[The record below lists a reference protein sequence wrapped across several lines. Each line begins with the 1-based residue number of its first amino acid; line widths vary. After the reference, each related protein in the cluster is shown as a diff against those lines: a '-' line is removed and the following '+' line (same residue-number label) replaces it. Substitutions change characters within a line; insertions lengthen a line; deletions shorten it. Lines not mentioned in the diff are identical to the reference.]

1 MYRSIIVIALMTLV
15 FWSCKDDMNQ
25 TGYDLLLP
33 GDKISA
39 HKVATHRDSI
49 RSFTFRDEKLRT
61 NKPQFNLLGTI
72 VDPVFG
78 KTTADFACQFRLSEY
93 PSFEIG
99 HHVDSLMLYITY
111 RAFYGD
117 TATVQNFKAYELLS
131 DLKGADTASYFQ
143 DIDLKSMA
151 ASEPVGEVSHMIV
164 HRDSLRSK
172 GSTIR
177 DTITMYIRM
186 KLKTELAQKLMQES
200 FAALSANKETP
211 NIPFLQAFKG
221 LYIEAGDLTQGGAI
235 AQATPRA
242 LVLYTRKTDTAKVA
256 SETYFYA
263 TKNSAR
269 VNRFEH
275 VGDYANTDFFAN
287 LDQTIQQDNLIY
299 LQTTGGL
306 SSKILIDGINNW
318 KDSTN
323 AAINKA
329 ELIFKVEG
337 STIDTAVFTP
347 APKIILSLIDKNG
360 NIHTTSKDG
369 KLTPN
374 YILPSDLGFSEAYY
388 GGVYNPKDST
398 YRFNLA
404 KHMQEIVKGKTLNYG
419 FYLSTHNKNAIYNR
433 VVLNGATSEPGI
445 RFDITYTKTDQ
456 TR

>member
-39 HKVATHRDSI
+39 HKVITDKASI
-49 RSFTFRDEKLRT
+49 RSFTVRDELLRT
-61 NKPQFNLLGTI
+61 NKPQYNLLGTI

-78 KTTADFACQFRLSEY
+78 KTTADFAVQFRLSEY

-111 RAFYGD
+111 SRLYGD
-117 TATVQNFKAYELLS
+117 TVTLQNFKAYELIS
-131 DLKGADTASYFQ
+131 DLKAADTVSYFQ
-143 DIDLKSMA
+143 NIDLKSLA
-151 ASEPVGEVSHMIV
+151 ASEPVAEVNHRIV
-164 HRDSLRSK
+164 HRDSLHSSTSK
-172 GSTIR
+172 VR
-177 DTITMYIRM
+177 DTITMFIRM
-186 KLKTELAQKLMQES
+186 KLKPELAQKLMQES
-200 FAALSANKETP
+200 FAALSANKEDP
-211 NIPFLQAFKG
+211 NKPFLQAFKG

-242 LVLYTRKTDTAKVA
+242 LVMYTRKTNAATDTVT

-269 VNRFEH
+269 VNRFVH
-275 VGDYANTDFFAN
+275 DYSTTAFAAN
-287 LDQTIQQDNLIY
+287 LDQMNQQDNLLY

-306 SSKILIDGINNW
+306 SNKIFIDGINNW
-318 KDSTN
+318 KDSTS

-329 ELIFKVEG
+329 ELVFKVEG
-337 STIDTAVFTP
+337 STMDTAVFTP
-347 APKIILSLIDKNG
+347 APKIILSLIDQNG
-360 NIHTTSKDG
+360 NIHTFNKDSVM
-369 KLTPN
+369 TPN

-388 GGVYNPKDST
+388 GGVYNAEDST

-433 VVLNGATSEPGI
+433 VVLKGATSEPGI
-445 RFDITYTKTDQ
+445 RFDITYTKTN
-456 TR
+456 